1 MKTSASFPSL
11 RIAAKLENL
20 AAIRRFVEE
29 AAAALGIDPATVT
42 DIVLAVDE
50 AASNIVVHGYQG
62 QPGTIEIEVKRER
75 DALLIYLRDEASPFD
90 PTSVGAPDL
99 TVPLEQRA
107 TGGMGIHLI
116 RQIMDKVVHRITSQG
131 GNELLLV
138 KRLEENSEDLDICN

>member
-1 MKTSASFPSL
+1 MKTSASSPFL

-29 AAAALGIDPATVT
+29 AAAALGVGPATVT

-50 AASNIVVHGYQG
+50 AASNIVVHGYRG

-90 PTSVGAPDL
+90 PNSVPAPDL
-99 TVPLEQRA
+99 TTPLEQRA

-116 RQIMDKVVHRITSQG
+116 RQIMDKVTHRNTSQG
-131 GNELLLV
+131 GNELFLV
-138 KRLEENSEDLDICN
+138 KRLEENSEDFDICN